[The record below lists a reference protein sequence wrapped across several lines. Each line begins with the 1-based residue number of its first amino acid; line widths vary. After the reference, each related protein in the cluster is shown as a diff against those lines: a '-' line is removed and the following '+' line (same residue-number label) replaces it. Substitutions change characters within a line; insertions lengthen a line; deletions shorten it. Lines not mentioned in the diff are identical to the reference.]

1 MCDQCDLFFLPVG
14 VGPDRAWRQQLDR
27 LRTAIT
33 DDVLA
38 IVGGQMPADGTAPP
52 TCARITAT
60 CTLCGQL
67 FLLERG
73 MCSAFGDQWHPL
85 HGN

>member
-1 MCDQCDLFFLPVG
+1 MCDQCDPFFLPVG
-14 VGPDRAWRQQLDR
+14 VGGDRAWQGQLER
-27 LRTAIT
+27 LRQAVV
-33 DDVLA
+33 DGVLDV
-38 IVGGQMPADGTAPP
+38 VGGELPTAAEAPP
-52 TCARITAT
+52 ACARLKAS
-60 CTLCGQL
+60 CTSCGQL

>member
-1 MCDQCDLFFLPVG
+1 MCDTCDAFFLPVG
-14 VGPDRAWRQQLDR
+14 VGADKAWREQLAR
-27 LRTAIT
+27 LRQALH
-33 DDVLA
+33 DEVLA
-38 IVGGQMPADGTAPP
+38 IVGGKMPAEGTAPAS
-52 TCARITAT
+52 CERITAS
-60 CTLCGQL
+60 CTVCGQL

>member
-1 MCDQCDLFFLPVG
+1 MCDNCDPFFLPVG
-14 VGPDRAWRQQLDR
+14 VGADRAWREQLTR
-27 LRTAIT
+27 LRQAVA

-38 IVGGQMPADGTAPP
+38 IVGGELPP
-52 TCARITAT
+52 GNSVPPSCARITAS
-60 CTLCGQL
+60 CTVCGQL

>member
-1 MCDQCDLFFLPVG
+1 MCDACDEFFLPVG
-14 VGPDRAWRQQLDR
+14 VGADRAWREQLDR
-27 LRTAIT
+27 LHNAV
-33 DDVLA
+33 DNDVLA
-38 IVGGQMPADGTAPP
+38 IVGGTLPTKGTTPK
-52 TCARITAT
+52 CCERITAS
-60 CTLCGQL
+60 CTTCGQL